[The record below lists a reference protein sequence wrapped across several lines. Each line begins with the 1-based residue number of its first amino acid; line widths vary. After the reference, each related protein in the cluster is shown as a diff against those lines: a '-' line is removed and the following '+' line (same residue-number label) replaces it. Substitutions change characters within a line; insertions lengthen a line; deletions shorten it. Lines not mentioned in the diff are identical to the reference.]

1 VTLFKYIASVV
12 LLAISL
18 DAFSADTLE
27 SIYKRKLLIED
38 ERVSGDA
45 DANALR
51 AYENY
56 LRQNPAAGKS
66 AEAKHRLADLRL
78 KGLLKEQDSTVSTKG
93 QLKANLSKINKVIY
107 LYQKILK
114 QHKNY
119 GKNDEVLY
127 QMARA
132 YEGVGEPARATK
144 VLQLLIKRY
153 PGSSYYDESQ
163 FRLAEIYFV
172 KAKYNNALKAYKEV
186 IKYGE
191 SSALYNQAL
200 FKAGWSLFKR
210 AQYETSLS
218 LLLKL
223 MDIETRRGLNGEMV
237 IKDKQHLENTLRIV
251 ALNFYYLGG
260 ADSIDEYL
268 AENGGPRFYEALIYD
283 RLSKLYLEKDIFIE
297 AAETYKAYLRRNRFS
312 RQAPKIHLKV
322 ISLYDQ
328 GGYIDDVLKEKGR
341 FANAYDLDS
350 QFWKF
355 YKPYD
360 LPKVVDKV
368 EVTIRELAQHY
379 HASWQENAGESE
391 FKSAVTW
398 YADYLDS
405 FKEGEK
411 VHKMS
416 FQFAELLYEKEE
428 YFQAFKQFEITA
440 YSYGRHDK
448 AADSGFASLQAYEKY
463 VKGMRDKDRI
473 ASATITSINSYLKF
487 AYAFPQHEQAPA
499 VVKTAAQRL
508 FEAED
513 YEQSAD
519 VAQMYIERYLNVSLD
534 EQRAAWSLLATASFK
549 GELFEQAEHAYNEV
563 LGLTDPSDKRY
574 QKALDQL
581 AATIYQQGAKAQ
593 EEGDLETAVAAFMRV
608 KQKAPFSDLAI
619 TAEYDAATI
628 YAKMEDYKK
637 SIAAME
643 SLRRARPGNQYSADI
658 VRKLAALYEK
668 DKQYAKSAEEFLAIG
683 RTDTKQDTQRE
694 ATMKSGKLF
703 NKAGEQDKSLAVY
716 REFIDRFPQPVDEVI
731 EVMSDVAQ
739 VYKDNKNRREYYAM
753 LKKIIVADSKAGAS
767 RTNRTK
773 LLAARAT
780 IGIATPRREAYERAK
795 LTVPLQQ
802 SMAKKQK
809 LFQSAVK
816 AYELANTYG
825 VSEITTES
833 TYYVGNIYYDFSKS
847 VMDSERPKNLKT
859 ELQLEQYAVGLEDLA
874 YPYEEQAITL
884 LEANT
889 QRLKQHGV
897 YDQWVKKS
905 INQLASLLPFKYDKK
920 LKRPNHVV
928 IELLADTG
936 EK

>member
-1 VTLFKYIASVV
+1 MRFLKRVSILSLCV
-12 LLAISL
+12 LLAPGV
-18 DAFSADTLE
+18 SADTLE
-27 SIYKRKLLIED
+27 SIYKRKLVIDD
-38 ERVSGDA
+38 EQVSGDA

-56 LRQNPAAGKS
+56 LRQNPSAANS
-66 AEAKHRLADLRL
+66 ATAKHRLADLRL
-78 KGLLKEQDSTVSTKG
+78 KTLLKQQDSGIVNQS
-93 QLKANLSKINKVIY
+93 QLKANLGQIRKVIG

-114 QHKNY
+114 QHRNY
-119 GKNDEVLY
+119 NKNDDVLY

-132 YEGVGEPARATK
+132 YESIGEPVQATK

-153 PGSSYYDESQ
+153 PGSSHYDESQ
-163 FRLAEIYFV
+163 FRLGEIYFV
-172 KAKYNNALKAYKEV
+172 KAKYNNALKAYREV

-191 SSALYNQAL
+191 SSDLYNQAL
-200 FKAGWSLFKR
+200 FKGGWALFKR
-210 AQYETSLS
+210 AQYEKSLE

-268 AENGGPRFYEALIYD
+268 QDNGGPRFYEPLIYD

-322 ISLYDQ
+322 IDLYDK
-328 GGYIDDVLKEKGR
+328 GGYTDDVLKEKGKY
-341 FANAYDLDS
+341 ANAYDLDS

-360 LPKVVDKV
+360 LPEVVDKV
-368 EVTIRELAQHY
+368 EGTIRELAQHY
-379 HASWQENAGESE
+379 HASWQDSGSSRD
-391 FKSAVTW
+391 FKEAAKW
-398 YADYLDS
+398 YTDYLDS
-405 FKEGEK
+405 FTEGDT

-416 FQFAELLYEKEE
+416 FQFAELLYEKGD
-428 YFQAFKQFEITA
+428 FFNAFKQFEHTA
-440 YSYGRHDK
+440 YKYGRHDK
-448 AADSGFASLQAYEKY
+448 AADAGFASLQSYEKY
-463 VKGMRDKDRI
+463 VKGLRDKDRI
-473 ASATITSINSYLKF
+473 DTATITSVNSYLKF
-487 AYAFPQHEQAPA
+487 AYAFPQHKQAPS

-593 EEGDLETAVAAFMRV
+593 ENGDLETAAAAFIRV
-608 KQKAPFSDLAI
+608 KQKAPFSELAI
-619 TAEYDAATI
+619 TAEYDAATV
-628 YAKMEDYKK
+628 YAKMDNYPQAIK
-637 SIAAME
+637 ALE
-643 SLRRARPGNQYSADI
+643 SLRRTRPNNEFAADI

-668 DKQYAKSAEEFLAIG
+668 NEQYAKSAEEYLAIG
-683 RTDTKQDTQRE
+683 RTDSKQQTQRE
-694 ATMKSGKLF
+694 ATMKAGKLF
-703 NKAGEQDKSLAVY
+703 DKAENKEKSLAVY
-716 REFIDRFPQPVDEVI
+716 REFVERFPEPVDEVI
-731 EVMSDVAQ
+731 EVMNDVAQ
-739 VYKDNKNRREYYAM
+739 VYKKDNNRREYYAM
-753 LKKIIVADSKAGAS
+753 LKKIIVADSKAGKS

-773 LLAARAT
+773 LLAAKAT

-795 LTVPLQQ
+795 LTLPLQK
-802 SMAKKQK
+802 SLAKKQK

-833 TYYVGNIYYDFSKS
+833 TYHVGNIYYDFSKAL
-847 VMDSERPKNLKT
+847 MNSERPKGLS
-859 ELQLEQYAVGLEDLA
+859 ELELEQYSVLLEDQA
-874 YPYEEQAITL
+874 YPFEEQATTL

-889 QRLKQHGV
+889 ERLAKQGV
-897 YDQWVKKS
+897 YDEWVKKS
-905 INQLASLLPFKYDKK
+905 IVQLAELLPFKYNKPEQRADYVTIEVLPQTAKK
-920 LKRPNHVV
+920 
-928 IELLADTG
+928 
-936 EK
+936 

>member
-1 VTLFKYIASVV
+1 MNLVKVLSVGI
-12 LLAISL
+12 LLIISIN
-18 DAFSADTLE
+18 AFAADTLE
-27 SIYKRKLLIED
+27 SIYKRKLIIQD
-38 ERVSGDA
+38 EKVDGDA
-45 DANALR
+45 DSNALR

-56 LRQNPAAGKS
+56 LRKNPAAGNT
-66 AEAKHRLADLRL
+66 AAAKHRLADLRL
-78 KGLLKEQDSTVSTKG
+78 KGLLKEQDSNVSTQG
-93 QLKANLSKINKVIY
+93 QLTANYGKINKVIT

-119 GKNDEVLY
+119 AKNDEVLY

-132 YEGVGEPARATK
+132 YESIGEPVKATQ

-153 PGSSYYDESQ
+153 PGSEYYDESQ

-210 AQYETSLS
+210 AQYEKSLG

-223 MDIETRRGLNGEMV
+223 MDIETRRDLNGEMV

-268 AENGGPRFYEALIYD
+268 EENGGPRFYEALIYD

-297 AAETYKAYLRRNRFS
+297 AAETYKSYLRRNRFS

-328 GGYIDDVLKEKGR
+328 GGYTDDVLKEKGR
-341 FANAYDLDS
+341 FAKAYDLDS

-360 LPKVVDKV
+360 LPDVVDTV
-368 EVTIRELAQHY
+368 EETIRELAQHY
-379 HASWQENAGESE
+379 HASWQENASEGE
-391 FKSAVTW
+391 FKQAVTW

-416 FQFAELLYEKEE
+416 FQFSELLYEKQE

-440 YSYGRHDK
+440 YGYGRHDK

-463 VKGMRDKDRI
+463 VKGMRDKDRM
-473 ASATITSINSYLKF
+473 ASATVTSINSYLKF
-487 AYAFPQHEQAPA
+487 AYAFPQHKQAPA

-508 FEAED
+508 FDAED

-534 EQRAAWSLLATASFK
+534 EQRSAWSLLATASFK

-593 EEGDLETAVAAFMRV
+593 EEGDLETAVAAYMRV
-608 KQKAPFSDLAI
+608 KQKAPFSELAVN
-619 TAEYDAATI
+619 AQYDAATI
-628 YAKMEDYKK
+628 YVKLEDYTK
-637 SIAAME
+637 SIEVME
-643 SLRRARPGNQYSADI
+643 SLRRTRPGNEFSAEI
-658 VRKLAALYEK
+658 VRKLAALYEQ
-668 DKQYAKSAEEFLAIG
+668 DKQYAKAAEEFLAIG
-683 RTDTKQDTQRE
+683 RTDAKQDTQRD
-694 ATMKSGKLF
+694 ATMKAGKLF
-703 NKAGEQDKSLAVY
+703 NKAGEQGKSLAVY
-716 REFIDRFPQPVDEVI
+716 REFIERFPQPVDEVI

-739 VYKDNKNRREYYAM
+739 VYKENNSRREYYVM
-753 LKKIIVADSKAGAS
+753 LKKIILADSKAGAA

-773 LLAARAT
+773 LLAAKAT
-780 IGIATPRREAYERAK
+780 IGIATPRREAYEQAT
-795 LTVPLQQ
+795 LTLPLPA
-802 SMAKKQK
+802 SLAKKQK
-809 LFQSAVK
+809 LFHSAVK

-833 TYYVGNIYYDFSKS
+833 SYHVGNIYYDFSKAL
-847 VMDSERPKNLKT
+847 MTSERPKGLS
-859 ELQLEQYAVGLEDLA
+859 ELELEQYAVLLEDQA
-874 YPYEEQAITL
+874 YPFEEQAISL

-889 QRLKQHGV
+889 KRLSQFGT
-897 YDQWVKKS
+897 YDEWVKKS
-905 INQLASLLPFKYDKK
+905 ISQLAKLLPFKYDKK
-920 LKRPNHVV
+920 LKKPNHLVLEV
-928 IELLADTG
+928 LADAG
-936 EK
+936 KK